1 MTNCIAI
8 DTSALLYRYLPGKN
22 REFLIEEMDTE
33 EKWIASELVKTEMLL
48 ALRHGSVSPHHYDAI
63 ARSFRSD
70 WESFYVIP
78 LDSKC
83 LNRAAQFGAQFGL
96 KMVDALH
103 IAAIDRIPRPFKYV
117 TFDHAHMSAAVELG
131 IEVVA
136 PASIT

>member
-1 MTNCIAI
+1 MTNCIAV

-22 REFLIEEMDTE
+22 RDFLLAEMATE

-48 ALRHGSVSPHHYDAI
+48 ALRQGAVSSGHYDAI

-78 LDSKC
+78 IDSKC
-83 LNRAAQFGAQFGL
+83 LNRAAQIGAQFGL
-96 KMVDALH
+96 KVVDAIHL
-103 IAAIDRIPRPFKYV
+103 ASIDRIPRPFKYL

-136 PASIT
+136 PASIS

>member
-1 MTNCIAI
+1 MTNCITV

-22 REFLIEEMDTE
+22 RDFLLAEMATE

-48 ALRHGSVSPHHYDAI
+48 ALRQGAVSPGHYDAI

-78 LDSKC
+78 IDSKC
-83 LNRAAQFGAQFGL
+83 LNRAAQIGAQFGL
-96 KMVDALH
+96 KVVDAIHL
-103 IAAIDRIPRPFKYV
+103 ASIDRIPRPFKYL

-136 PASIT
+136 PASIS

>member
-8 DTSALLYRYLPGKN
+8 DTSALMYRYLPGKN
-22 REFLIEEMDTE
+22 REFLIKEMATE

-48 ALRHGSVSPHHYDAI
+48 ALRHGSVSPGHYNAI

-78 LDSKC
+78 IDSKC
-83 LNRAAQFGAQFGL
+83 LNRAAQLGAQFGL
-96 KMVDALH
+96 KVLDAMHL
-103 IAAIDRIPRPFKYV
+103 ASIDRIPRPFKYL

-136 PASIT
+136 PTSSS

>member
-1 MTNCIAI
+1 ME
-8 DTSALLYRYLPGKN
+8 N
-22 REFLIEEMDTE
+22 REFLIEEMDFE

-48 ALRHGSVSPHHYDAI
+48 ALRHGAVSPHDAV

-83 LNRAAQFGAQFGL
+83 LNRAAHFGAQFGL

-103 IAAIDRIPRPFKYV
+103 LAAIDRIPRPLN
-117 TFDHAHMSAAVELG
+117 M
-131 IEVVA
+131 
-136 PASIT
+136 

>member
-1 MTNCIAI
+1 MTNCIAV

-22 REFLIEEMDTE
+22 RDFLLAEMATE

-48 ALRHGSVSPHHYDAI
+48 ALRQAAVSPGHYDAI

-78 LDSKC
+78 IDSKC
-83 LNRAAQFGAQFGL
+83 LNRAAQIGAQFGL
-96 KMVDALH
+96 KVVDAIHL
-103 IAAIDRIPRPFKYV
+103 ASIDRIPRPFKYL

-136 PASIT
+136 PASIS